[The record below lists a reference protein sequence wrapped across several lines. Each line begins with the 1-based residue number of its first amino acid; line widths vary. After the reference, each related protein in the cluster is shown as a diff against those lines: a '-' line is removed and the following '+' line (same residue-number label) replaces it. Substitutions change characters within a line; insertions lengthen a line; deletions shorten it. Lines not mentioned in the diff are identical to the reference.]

1 MKKEVIEFLKKSGYS
16 FEEIMHMD
24 TTTDSGTDTITDSGT
39 DSAKNITSSTIKENG
54 EKLNDSVQTDKDT
67 KNEKTL
73 AEQLA
78 ELRGEIKALRDITH
92 TENRNRDVI
101 ENPGKKLTFEE
112 DVEKLIEEV
121 NK

>member
-16 FEEIMHMD
+16 FEEIMKLD
-24 TTTDSGTDTITDSGT
+24 TDTGTDSGTDSGTDTGTGINPSKTSENLSNSDETKKAGT
-39 DSAKNITSSTIKENG
+39 DTP
-54 EKLNDSVQTDKDT
+54 
-67 KNEKTL
+67 NEKTL

-78 ELRGEIKALRDITH
+78 ELRGELKALREITH
-92 TENRNRDVI
+92 NENRKQDTI
-101 ENPGKKLTFEE
+101 EKPGKKLTFEE